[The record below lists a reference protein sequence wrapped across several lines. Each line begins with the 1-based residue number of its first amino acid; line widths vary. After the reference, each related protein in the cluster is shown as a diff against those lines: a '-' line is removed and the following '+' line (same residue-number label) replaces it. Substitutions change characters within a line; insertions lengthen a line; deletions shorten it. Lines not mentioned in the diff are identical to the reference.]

1 MKTKEFLKKC
11 GRVVVKTL
19 RWLGFF
25 IFEAILTVFNLLII
39 GSVVFYFSYV
49 FGSTPRIEPD
59 RQNVS
64 IKKVD
69 GFYLIQGKEYH
80 RYQERPFPDCKIKFH
95 NKVLEFK
102 KGDIYDG
109 GKCVT
114 DKVSIQGTDGG
125 FRIYYLKHSYPLNT
139 LTNIKGTYYSDWA
152 GTIENSEM
160 YAKDG
165 AFYVDIDERHGFA
178 NFLLLCFVLSILIIF
193 RKGLAE
199 ITRNW
204 FENEYDITSDFVD
217 DYIIG
222 FIGSIFAKKK
232 EED

>member
-1 MKTKEFLKKC
+1 
-11 GRVVVKTL
+11 
-19 RWLGFF
+19 
-25 IFEAILTVFNLLII
+25 
-39 GSVVFYFSYV
+39 
-49 FGSTPRIEPD
+49 
-59 RQNVS
+59 
-64 IKKVD
+64 
-69 GFYLIQGKEYH
+69 
-80 RYQERPFPDCKIKFH
+80 
-95 NKVLEFK
+95 VLEFK

-109 GKCVT
+109 SKCVT

-125 FRIYYLKHSYPLNT
+125 FRVYYLKRSYPLNT

-152 GTIENSEM
+152 GTIENIEM

-178 NFLLLCFVLSILIIF
+178 NFLLLCLVLTVLIVF

-232 EED
+232 VED